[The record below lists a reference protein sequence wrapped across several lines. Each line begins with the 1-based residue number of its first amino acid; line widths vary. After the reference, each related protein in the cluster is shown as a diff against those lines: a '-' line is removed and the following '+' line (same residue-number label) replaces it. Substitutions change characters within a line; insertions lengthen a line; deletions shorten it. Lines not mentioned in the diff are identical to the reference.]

1 MIVGYYCAGVLDDGD
16 VIIWCVGTKLPLL
29 RISSPLSGGQLLSRG
44 STFMP
49 IIRNDISR
57 LLYSQKIFK
66 ADIFKDLQI
75 SLKRQIFMI

>member
-29 RISSPLSGGQLLSRG
+29 RISSPLSEGQLLSRG

-49 IIRNDISR
+49 IIRNVISVDCCIARRFLR
-57 LLYSQKIFK
+57 LIFQGF
-66 ADIFKDLQI
+66 ANI
-75 SLKRQIFMI
+75 SKFS